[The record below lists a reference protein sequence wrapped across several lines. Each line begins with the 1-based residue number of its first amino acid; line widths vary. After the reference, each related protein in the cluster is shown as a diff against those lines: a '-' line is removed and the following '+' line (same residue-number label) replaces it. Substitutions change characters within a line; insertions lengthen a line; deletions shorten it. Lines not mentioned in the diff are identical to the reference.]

1 MNALESM
8 KKVILS
14 VLIIVGLVCGCSSKE
29 SEPEKNV
36 EIILDVQ
43 QFCGISEAELIEKMG
58 EPESREEWNY
68 EVGNL
73 YSPIVSCF
81 YNNNE
86 FEFMLNSDKVQ
97 RISIHADSYNHTD
110 GAPFT
115 FESKDDILPMFGITI
130 EDVKYAKKIDTNSAL
145 RYQDFANIKS
155 FWIPEY
161 ENNSFDEVKVDFS
174 DLFE

>member
-1 MNALESM
+1 
-8 KKVILS
+8 
-14 VLIIVGLVCGCSSKE
+14 
-29 SEPEKNV
+29 
-36 EIILDVQ
+36 
-43 QFCGISEAELIEKMG
+43 
-58 EPESREEWNY
+58 
-68 EVGNL
+68 
-73 YSPIVSCF
+73 
-81 YNNNE
+81 
-86 FEFMLNSDKVQ
+86 MLNSDKVQ

-110 GAPFT
+110 GEPFT
-115 FESKDDILPMFGITI
+115 FESKEDILPMFGITI